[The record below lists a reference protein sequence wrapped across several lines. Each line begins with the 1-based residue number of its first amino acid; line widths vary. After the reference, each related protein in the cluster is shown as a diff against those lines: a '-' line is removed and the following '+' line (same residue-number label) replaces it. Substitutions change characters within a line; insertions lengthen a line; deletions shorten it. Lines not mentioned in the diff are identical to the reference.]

1 MGGKMIYVM
10 GIGPGSREAMT
21 FEVMEAIEKS
31 DVIVG
36 YKTYIDLIK
45 DLVSHKEIVSNGMKQ
60 EIDRVRKAV
69 EISGTGKTV
78 AVISSGDAGVY
89 GMAGLV
95 LEMANGEDVK
105 VISGITASTAAAAV
119 LGAPLMHDFCHIS
132 LSDLLTPLEL
142 IYKRVEL
149 AAQADFVIC
158 IYNPRSKGRPEYLKN
173 SFEIMKKHKSG
184 STPVG
189 VVRNVYRD
197 NQEINICTLDTIDFE
212 IVDMTSIVIVGNS
225 STYIKDGKIITK
237 RGYHLKQNYTEK
249 NLEA

>member
-1 MGGKMIYVM
+1 MIYVI
-10 GIGPGSREAMT
+10 GIGPGSQEAMT
-21 FEVMEAIEKS
+21 FEAMEAIEKS

-36 YKTYIDLIK
+36 YKTYIDLIRN
-45 DLVSHKEIVSNGMKQ
+45 LVSNKEIVSNGMKQ
-60 EIDRVRKAV
+60 EIDRVKKAV

-95 LEMANGEDVK
+95 LEMANGEDVN

-173 SFEIMKKHKSG
+173 SFEIMKKYKSG

-189 VVRNVYRD
+189 VVHNVYRD

-225 STYIKDGKIITK
+225 STYIKDNKMITK

>member
-1 MGGKMIYVM
+1 MIYVI
-10 GIGPGSREAMT
+10 GIGPGSRESMT
-21 FEVMEAIEKS
+21 FEAMEAIEKS

-36 YKTYIDLIK
+36 YKTYIDLIM

-60 EIDRVRKAV
+60 EIDRVKKAV

-173 SFEIMKKHKSG
+173 SFEVIKKYKSG
-184 STPVG
+184 TTPVG

-197 NQEINICTLDTIDFE
+197 NQEINICTLDTIDFK

-225 STYIKDGKIITK
+225 STYIKDDKIITK

-249 NLEA
+249 IWRHNEIK